1 VYLTIGACTGD
12 AKPTPDVLRT
22 LDAALNTLPLD
33 MDVERQAL
41 ADRLTA
47 ASELKSEVRTLLSD
61 VGERCVGLLPN
72 HTARLARLETGDSD
86 SEDESSSDDSDDAPL
101 VPRPAPVPAPMDVD
115 SAVKA
120 EEKPKPQKP
129 RPKKLSRQERLDRDE
144 LERDALP
151 EDDERGRS
159 VLRAELV
166 LKREVEAALAK
177 APRVRTADERRLER
191 CLDILAWCAAAR
203 RITAVACAAQAREER
218 AFEAKDRAQKALA
231 SLREA
236 EHVTDEMRDGQLRL
250 SREAAELADR
260 ADRGEAVDADELSG
274 IDRDRQ
280 LLWNGLQA
288 RDANDQEEDIRC
300 LVPWEQLHKYWS
312 LRIAALRDKFGQLH
326 GWRDEARKALER
338 RDAPLVS
345 VLEDLLT
352 RGAALQQKMTSRRD
366 RRGIMDACDSLRC
379 DAVSARYAVAAT
391 S

>member
-1 VYLTIGACTGD
+1 M
-12 AKPTPDVLRT
+12 
-22 LDAALNTLPLD
+22 D
-33 MDVERQAL
+33 MERQAL

-61 VGERCVGLLPN
+61 VGERCVGLLPS

-86 SEDESSSDDSDDAPL
+86 SEDSDDAPL
-101 VPRPAPVPAPMDVD
+101 VPRPAPVPAPMEVD
-115 SAVKA
+115 GKA

-151 EDDERGRS
+151 EDDERGRG
-159 VLRAELV
+159 VLRAELA
-166 LKREVEAALAK
+166 LKREVEGALAK

-203 RITAVACAAQAREER
+203 RITAVAFAAQAREER
-218 AFEAKDRAQKALA
+218 AFEAKDRAQKALQ

-288 RDANDQEEDIRC
+288 RDANDQPEDIRC
-300 LVPWEQLHKYWS
+300 LMPWEQLHKYWS

-345 VLEDLLT
+345 VLEDLL
-352 RGAALQQKMTSRRD
+352 SR
-366 RRGIMDACDSLRC
+366 
-379 DAVSARYAVAAT
+379 
-391 S
+391 